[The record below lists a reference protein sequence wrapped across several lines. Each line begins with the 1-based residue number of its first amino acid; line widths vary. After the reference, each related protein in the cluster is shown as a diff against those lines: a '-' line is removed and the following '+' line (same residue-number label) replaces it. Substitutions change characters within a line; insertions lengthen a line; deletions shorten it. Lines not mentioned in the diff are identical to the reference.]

1 MGGGRIKEDA
11 WASGRL
17 GPQAVPPAPSPPEAQ
32 RLAAGA
38 TAEES
43 TDESAGSPPEAQRL
57 AARATAEESADESAG
72 REATRKA

>member
-43 TDESAGSPPEAQRL
+43 TDESAGSPPEKRVN
-57 AARATAEESADESAG
+57 ES
-72 REATRKA
+72 TRHMDLLGVPRGSVIPDK